1 MVARYT
7 AVLAGTLRRH
17 AHPRGEKTWASFVT
31 RRRFEGGNPAH
42 PRGTQGITPTRD
54 PDDNSRIPAGKRANA
69 KKEILVEQNDLH
81 HNNKKPLEDLLYNLH
96 PTTDSEAGRA
106 LYYEQLSL
114 YPWRLLVERSIQ
126 HFGNHRGSEGAD
138 CAHAVDGHYEMPLA
152 TIGHKC
158 LRCVP
163 ARSRHSLESFL
174 AGRLAMIPSEMLRSA
189 GQSHPDTF
197 YTDCTH
203 FCQPGPQDALAA
215 TLSQIIVEY
224 KTATTFFERVTNSS
238 YWRQAHEAQRLL
250 YRPNETLRLPSCP
263 NCD

>member
-1 MVARYT
+1 MVARYA

-158 LRCVP
+158 LWCVP

-250 YRPNETLRLPSCP
+250 YRTNETLRLPSCP